1 MSEDLLAEGISFATD
16 AEPEIERIATKRLV
30 KEDPSGW
37 DTLKTKRKELEDL
50 DGKAAA
56 EPDPAK
62 RHALKL
68 QARKLRADLR
78 PLIKAW
84 RGKTVAL
91 HQKIKKEIEAYYVQA
106 HMGADSLTK
115 GNRKITQRDVS
126 AFQISRGMFSSSIF
140 FYNDKDRKFTRVPP
154 EELVQKAAR
163 STLKAEEPTEIE
175 REEEAIAAVSE
186 EEEEAEDEDREEQA
200 APEVEHTEV
209 IALRK
214 AHKALIKKTV
224 TLTDGTTREVPMPP
238 LARYYHLMPPQ
249 ALADSLHRVWSSSEL
264 KRDIEAA
271 LDRGELGV
279 QIKTSLLPE
288 INKFFDKL
296 RIETCLID
304 REVNTLRKELLTT
317 IAMIN
322 VHNPAESKQAV
333 TAGMITLINRIIS
346 DEGLLLQG
354 VELKRSNRSKLVDY
368 VKMKDSSIVTSDEL
382 TSIYSSDA
390 DSGTIGISID
400 KIGKLGRAFEQFLP
414 RALYVQETDE
424 IRQALG
430 KNDNRGDRSSSDL
443 MSSMYDPQTQA
454 AQAAQ
459 GVQAQGARSL
469 EDDSDSFER
478 AGMSGDAA
486 EESMFG
492 RLLGNQE
499 KVAGSLSSAQD
510 VLRVAVRVGET
521 AYTLHNTVADKKRLL
536 SIAAASKKPMSS
548 VNRLM
553 TEIKRIAKEISLH
566 RQAVERL
573 LDIRSASKKSIQT
586 KESEEAVEKC
596 QFLRDEIEY
605 LSGLVEYFALC
616 DVIGPDL
623 RDVLL
628 TRSTSMHNVALD
640 VTDSIAQMRQILQ
653 KGLTTADID
662 AAITAKSSA
671 AAESGL
677 PDVEKKAIKVQ
688 INRLAEMKTSSEN
701 GFSRLSQ
708 SVFKQTAELQLDN
721 LVKQCEIG
729 LIPSRTNS
737 GNFRDESA
745 SDNSKLS
752 LALADTRKGRIKS
765 LEDSQVRSG
774 TPSALSRVEILTARE
789 RYDHEVA
796 ATIGRMS
803 RENKLQMH
811 SLTKLDTIR
820 SLMVQYSMGSAAPE
834 LVAGS
839 EFTASLP
846 TRYTQAE
853 SKDKATYRVLTSSGK
868 GSKVNLRVVRNNLSG
883 TGEVVFSI
891 PRDVVVM
898 AIARDTKSQGKSD
911 ETIRQEFA
919 EKLKYS
925 IHEALRSISSFISTD
940 PNSTTLDNESL
951 IEQMSSVLLQSDRDL
966 YNAKIRDGIKS
977 LTASLEGTPLEVEGL
992 ASEPSLGKNKVQA
1005 TLKMLSA
1012 ASNLANMQFEFLTAV
1027 KSAFGIADEPV
1038 NRPNRKQEFNQI
1050 EAAAS
1055 SEKEQATVIS
1065 RMETPDLSNEITP
1078 ILRSVIESL
1087 AICAVGEKT
1096 ARQVESLYEKG
1107 AYEDRL
1113 VGLMIPVPAPGIL
1126 HVGNVL
1132 TVQPPR
1138 RSMSSVERE
1147 SVRSGVYGINAGTMI
1162 SKSVLGILRSVVLA
1176 TTAHAL
1182 IPVMKMTAE
1191 ILSEDF
1197 AKRVWSVAGSSIYTV
1212 MGNKT
1217 TIGMSESQRG
1227 TVERI
1232 CEELILSIFIDPL
1245 VKGDDDMDTA
1255 RKMLDAYRATSA
1267 VSSSSKIVYNK
1278 SGSEI
1283 DSRALETATANSV
1296 LKLRQ
1301 ALVDGAC
1308 VEVRARETVKK
1319 LYQTAP
1325 CTAILLSPMD
1335 FVQKDKLLFDI
1346 LTPPAD
1352 QALGSMTSGLYN
1364 EIMGSGVSSGKTG
1377 ITAEFALI
1385 SKSADRLGAVF
1396 KVLNDF
1402 YIALELE
1409 TNQAGGVPDAI
1420 INRIIRRHN
1429 LQGTSGPENLAKIAA
1444 ALGVNGVPKNIKDLY
1459 PAAKAAFEKIKRE
1472 INTISLSEIHPNSDS
1487 TEANPFFKIISEAV
1501 AARAGKDP
1509 RNICSSL
1516 GAVEEYDEYLDNVT
1530 EFIKSVD
1537 VISAKEADDVLQEN
1551 PLETLNFGAPQ
1562 LIQEVAGRVADSL
1575 MNKYKAES
1583 ANLAKDAKS

>member
-1 MSEDLLAEGISFATD
+1 
-16 AEPEIERIATKRLV
+16 
-30 KEDPSGW
+30 
-37 DTLKTKRKELEDL
+37 
-50 DGKAAA
+50 
-56 EPDPAK
+56 
-62 RHALKL
+62 
-68 QARKLRADLR
+68 
-78 PLIKAW
+78 
-84 RGKTVAL
+84 
-91 HQKIKKEIEAYYVQA
+91 
-106 HMGADSLTK
+106 
-115 GNRKITQRDVS
+115 
-126 AFQISRGMFSSSIF
+126 
-140 FYNDKDRKFTRVPP
+140 
-154 EELVQKAAR
+154 
-163 STLKAEEPTEIE
+163 
-175 REEEAIAAVSE
+175 
-186 EEEEAEDEDREEQA
+186 
-200 APEVEHTEV
+200 
-209 IALRK
+209 
-214 AHKALIKKTV
+214 
-224 TLTDGTTREVPMPP
+224 
-238 LARYYHLMPPQ
+238 
-249 ALADSLHRVWSSSEL
+249 
-264 KRDIEAA
+264 
-271 LDRGELGV
+271 
-279 QIKTSLLPE
+279 
-288 INKFFDKL
+288 
-296 RIETCLID
+296 
-304 REVNTLRKELLTT
+304 
-317 IAMIN
+317 MIN
-322 VHNPAESKQAV
+322 VHNPAESKQTVSAS
-333 TAGMITLINRIIS
+333 MITIINRIIS
-346 DEGLLLQG
+346 EEGLLLQG
-354 VELKRSNRSKLVDY
+354 VALKRSNRSKLVDY
-368 VKMKDSSIVTSDEL
+368 VKTKDSSIVTSDEL

-414 RALYVQETDE
+414 RTLYVQETDE

-443 MSSMYDPQTQA
+443 MSIMYDPQTQA

-469 EDDSDSFER
+469 EVDSDSFERAGMVDSDSFER

-486 EESMFG
+486 EESMF
-492 RLLGNQE
+492 RKLLGNQE

-628 TRSTSMHNVALD
+628 TRSTSMHNAALD

-677 PDVEKKAIKVQ
+677 SDVEKKAIKVQ

-701 GFSRLSQ
+701 GFSRLSE
-708 SVFKQTAELQLDN
+708 SVFKQTAELKLDN
-721 LVKQCEIG
+721 LVMLCEIG

-752 LALADTRKGRIKS
+752 LALAGTRKGRIKS

-883 TGEVVFSI
+883 TGEVVFNI

-940 PNSTTLDNESL
+940 PNSTTLDNKSL

-966 YNAKIRDGIKS
+966 YNTKIRDGIKS
-977 LTASLEGTPLEVEGL
+977 LAASLEGTPLEVEGL
-992 ASEPSLGKNKVQA
+992 ESEPSLGKSKVQA

-1012 ASNLANMQFEFLTAV
+1012 ASNLANMKFEFLTAV
-1027 KSAFGIADEPV
+1027 KSAFGIADESV
-1038 NRPNRKQEFNQI
+1038 NRPDRKQEFNQI
-1050 EAAAS
+1050 EDAAS

-1065 RMETPDLSNEITP
+1065 RMETSDLSDEITP

-1132 TVQPPR
+1132 TVQPPK

-1182 IPVMKMTAE
+1182 IPVMKLTAE

-1197 AKRVWSVAGSSIYTV
+1197 AKRVWSVAGSSTYTV

-1217 TIGMSESQRG
+1217 TIGMSASQRD

-1308 VEVRARETVKK
+1308 VAVRARETVKK

-1346 LTPPAD
+1346 LTPPED
-1352 QALGSMTSGLYN
+1352 QALESMTSGLYN

-1429 LQGTSGPENLAKIAA
+1429 LQGTSGPENLAEIAA

-1472 INTISLSEIHPNSDS
+1472 INTVSLSEIHPNSDS